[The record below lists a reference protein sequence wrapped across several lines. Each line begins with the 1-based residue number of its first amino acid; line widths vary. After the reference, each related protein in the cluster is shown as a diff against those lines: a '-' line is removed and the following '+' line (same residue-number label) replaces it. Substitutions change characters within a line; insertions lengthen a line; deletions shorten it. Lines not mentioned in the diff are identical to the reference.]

1 MNKITPTQPL
11 LIMLYGFP
19 GSGKSYVA
27 RQLADQLKAAHVQ
40 GERIRNELFNNP
52 QFDRSENDVITKL
65 MNYMSEE
72 FLGSGVSVIYDTNAL
87 RASQRHTLRELAR
100 HHKAQP
106 IVIWLQID
114 TESAFMRTQRRDRR
128 KADDKYSF
136 PIERK
141 TFDNIL
147 GNMQNPTNAEDYVVL
162 SGKHIFT
169 TQLSAILKKLNDM
182 NLLRLD
188 DVSSGLAMPELV
200 NLVPNPAAGRVDLNR
215 RRNIVIR

>member
-40 GERIRNELFNNP
+40 GERIRSELFDNP
-52 QFDRSENDVITKL
+52 QFDRAENDVIAKL

-72 FLGSGVSVIYDTNAL
+72 FLGSGVSVIFDTNAL
-87 RASQRHTLRELAR
+87 RAAQRHALRELAR
-100 HHKAQP
+100 RHKAQP

-128 KADDKYSF
+128 KADDKYSY

-162 SGKHIFT
+162 SGKHLFT
-169 TQLSAILKKLNDM
+169 TQLSAVLKKLNDM
-182 NLLRLD
+182 NLLKLD
-188 DVSSGLAMPELV
+188 DVSAGLAMPELV

>member
-40 GERIRNELFNNP
+40 GERIRSELFNNP

>member
-40 GERIRNELFNNP
+40 GERIRSELFDNP
-52 QFDRSENDVITKL
+52 QFDRAENDVIAKL

-72 FLGSGVSVIYDTNAL
+72 FLGSGVSVIFDTNAL
-87 RASQRHTLRELAR
+87 RAAQRHALRELAR
-100 HHKAQP
+100 RHKAQP

-128 KADDKYSF
+128 KADDKYSY

-162 SGKHIFT
+162 SGKHLFT

-182 NLLRLD
+182 NLLKLD
-188 DVSSGLAMPELV
+188 DVSAGLAMPELV

>member
-40 GERIRNELFNNP
+40 GERIRSELFNNP

-188 DVSSGLAMPELV
+188 DVSAGLAMPELV

>member
-188 DVSSGLAMPELV
+188 DVSAGLAMPELV

>member
-40 GERIRNELFNNP
+40 GERIRSELFDNP
-52 QFDRSENDVITKL
+52 QFDRAENDVIAKL

-72 FLGSGVSVIYDTNAL
+72 FLGSGVSVIFDTNAL
-87 RASQRHTLRELAR
+87 RAAQRHALRELAR
-100 HHKAQP
+100 RHKAQP

-162 SGKHIFT
+162 SGKHLFT

-182 NLLRLD
+182 NLLKLD
-188 DVSSGLAMPELV
+188 DVSAGLAMPELV

>member
-40 GERIRNELFNNP
+40 GERIRSELFDNP
-52 QFDRSENDVITKL
+52 QFDRAENDVIAKL

-72 FLGSGVSVIYDTNAL
+72 FLGSGVSVIFDTNAL
-87 RASQRHTLRELAR
+87 RAAQRHALRELAR
-100 HHKAQP
+100 RHKAQP

-162 SGKHIFT
+162 SGKHLFT
-169 TQLSAILKKLNDM
+169 TQLSAVLKKLNDM
-182 NLLRLD
+182 NLLKLD
-188 DVSSGLAMPELV
+188 DVSAGLAMPELV

>member
-40 GERIRNELFNNP
+40 GERIRSELFDNP
-52 QFDRSENDVITKL
+52 QFDRAENDVIAKL

-72 FLGSGVSVIYDTNAL
+72 FLGSGVSVIFDTNAL
-87 RASQRHTLRELAR
+87 RAAQRHALRELAR

-162 SGKHIFT
+162 SGKHLFT

-182 NLLRLD
+182 NLLKLD
-188 DVSSGLAMPELV
+188 DVSAGLAMPELV